1 MLVFPKKNLVF
12 LSVPKTASTSYINGL
27 QKHAAIVAK
36 GPASV
41 KHMNLQ
47 RFDKTLRPL
56 LELNRPHP
64 YETLAII
71 RHPLDWLSSWY
82 RYRMRDTLDCGERST
97 AGITFDEFVTEYLK
111 GAPATYANVGS
122 QARFLKPAEGQPKV
136 THLFQY
142 ENQDRIKEFLRER
155 ICDDFELGFENVSP
169 KIRVQISPDVEARLR
184 KKCVDQFELWESAGP
199 HKA

>member
-97 AGITFDEFVTEYLK
+97 AGITFDEFVTE
-111 GAPATYANVGS
+111 
-122 QARFLKPAEGQPKV
+122 
-136 THLFQY
+136 
-142 ENQDRIKEFLRER
+142 
-155 ICDDFELGFENVSP
+155 
-169 KIRVQISPDVEARLR
+169 
-184 KKCVDQFELWESAGP
+184 
-199 HKA
+199 